1 MGHLCPSADDTKA
14 AHTQATSELNTAVQ
28 KIGTISL
35 TQSAN
40 DKACPAIFESTSAMA

>member
-1 MGHLCPSADDTKA
+1 MQLEALMGHLRPSAEDTKA
-14 AHTQATSELNTAVQ
+14 AHAQATSELNAAVQ

-40 DKACPAIFESTSAMA
+40 EKACLAIF

>member
-1 MGHLCPSADDTKA
+1 MGHLCPSAEDTKD

-40 DKACPAIFESTSAMA
+40 DKACPAIL